1 MYKQEPLT
9 AKIQQWFRDNI
20 SLIAII
26 ILSLVYIFF
35 GVIKIEE
42 QDTTIWEIF
51 ASCGISFAYG
61 FLIKTLLNNQ
71 GLSNGE
77 KNEDFIKTKQFYLSL
92 LDDISDYDHYLER
105 YCDSVNEENI
115 KKAQTSILKSHLL
128 KYEDFIN
135 NKINVEKLD
144 KGQKKAYYRA
154 RNLNFNVIS
163 EAILLSDQELF
174 IEKGEDLT
182 PTRKKYM
189 KTSTKNTL
197 IIMLCTA
204 FLFGYYGIDS
214 NEGFDWIGAIWSL
227 IQVAYYL
234 GFGTVQYFQGYTFM
248 TDTYRNIL
256 IRKSN
261 HIEKFKNLYREN
273 PNRFKTKEEIIVEKE
288 KEEIIKIMG
297 VKNEQCS

>member
-1 MYKQEPLT
+1 MKNQEQIT
-9 AKIQQWFRDNI
+9 TKIQQWFKDNI
-20 SLIAII
+20 SLIAIVI
-26 ILSLVYIFF
+26 MSLVYIFF
-35 GVIKIEE
+35 GVIEIKDR
-42 QDTTIWEIF
+42 DTNVWEIF
-51 ASCGISFAYG
+51 ASCGLSFAYG

-71 GLSNGE
+71 GLTNGE
-77 KNEDFIKTKQFYLSL
+77 KSENFIKTRSFYLSL

-105 YCDSVNEENI
+105 YCDELNEENI

-135 NKINVEKLD
+135 NKINVDKLD
-144 KGQKKAYYRA
+144 KGQKKAYYKA
-154 RNLNFNVIS
+154 RNLKINLLS
-163 EAILLSDQELF
+163 EAILLSDQEYF
-174 IEKGEDLT
+174 IENGEDLS

-189 KTSTKNTL
+189 KTSTRNTL
-197 IIMLCTA
+197 IIMICTA
-204 FLFGYYGIDS
+204 FLFGYYGIDK
-214 NEGFDWIGAIWSL
+214 NEGFNWIGAVWSL

-261 HIEKFKNLYREN
+261 YIEKFKNLYKEN

-288 KEEIIKIMG
+288 KEKIIKNLE